1 MLQDFRGLVHFISA
15 ERGLM
20 LFMISVGTAFLTL
33 QSLAWFQ
40 AVFLG
45 SIVFCGWSGLDAL
58 NNFYDVDLDVIS
70 DPSRANYTRKLGKLG
85 LLIAI
90 GFAALSLG
98 LGAFTLMPLVVLF
111 IMVGILFGVLYS
123 VPPLRLRQT
132 VGKPLVNFT
141 VGAVPILIV
150 AAFSNSF
157 SVNVVALVFLIGAT
171 TAVNSLWEDLA
182 DFDSDF
188 NSGAKTVPIVLG
200 LRKGLFLTL
209 AMGYG
214 LIPLMVL
221 VGVLFQ
227 LHLIYYFIL
236 SALTLFVS
244 LRLVQKRRNLF
255 GNKAGT
261 KELLE
266 LGHVLAKDF
275 VVVAIVQTL
284 SLMFSSYLTISHIL
298 PM

>member
-1 MLQDFRGLVHFISA
+1 MLQDFRGLVQFISA

-123 VPPLRLRQT
+123 VPPLRLKQT

-141 VGAVPILIV
+141 VGAIPVLIV
-150 AAFSNSF
+150 SAFSNSF